1 MNIERFVL
9 KRLTLILGIGA
20 GVIFLNLVVY
30 LFGVSRLD
38 QFARDVKGKVTTNRR
53 VLKESEDRSKTL
65 SSSVERV
72 RTDKKV
78 IGDLSDKVFE
88 TRHKRLVTVQTEIQ
102 NLIDTNNL
110 QMQTISYGY
119 KMSPDREDKADW
131 GHRYLRVSM
140 QIPLTG
146 TYPAIK
152 KFIQD
157 LQASPQF
164 FLIDELSLSSSAQGG
179 VQLKINLAVSTYF
192 MATGE
197 EEGGARKGGPA

>member
-1 MNIERFVL
+1 MNIERFIL
-9 KRLTLILGIGA
+9 KRLALILGIGA
-20 GVIFLNLVVY
+20 GVVFLNLAVY
-30 LFGVSRLD
+30 FFGVSRLD
-38 QFARDVKGKVTTNRR
+38 QFARDVKGKVTANRR
-53 VLKESEDRSKTL
+53 ILKESEDRSQTL
-65 SSSVERV
+65 ASSVERV

-102 NLIDTNNL
+102 HLIDSNNL

-119 KMSPDREDKADW
+119 KLFPDRKDKADW
-131 GHRYLRVSM
+131 GHRYFRVSM
-140 QIPLTG
+140 DIPLTG
-146 TYPAIK
+146 TYPEIK

-192 MATGE
+192 MSTGE
-197 EEGGARKGGPA
+197 EEGGTGKGGPA